1 MDEKLENIYRN
12 IEILKI
18 DPKKFLK
25 KILGK
30 NSLVW
35 DGEGMQAD
43 ERAEYTGFYGS
54 ESVQC
59 TTNVAISQKPRM
71 YNTKRER

>member
-35 DGEGMQAD
+35 GGGGG
-43 ERAEYTGFYGS
+43 R
-54 ESVQC
+54 
-59 TTNVAISQKPRM
+59 
-71 YNTKRER
+71 